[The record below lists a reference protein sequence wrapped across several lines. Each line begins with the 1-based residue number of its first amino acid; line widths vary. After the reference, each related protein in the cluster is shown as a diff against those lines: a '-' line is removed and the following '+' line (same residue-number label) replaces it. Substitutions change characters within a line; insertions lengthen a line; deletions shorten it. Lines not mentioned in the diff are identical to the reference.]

1 MPRIQFEIQA
11 RANRVLIDLVIGLK
25 LVDIKIGICRSS
37 GQDEGLRCMEGVDD
51 LSNGRYSLALR
62 QRAWS
67 GFDEIDAVAKPVALV
82 ASEKEYFVLH
92 NRTTDRTPELVHAQW
107 KLRLAAGTLAVEE
120 IAGVQRVVPQEFEGR
135 TVEGI
140 ASRLGHNADLA
151 SASGS
156 EFGGVGVGFHA
167 ELLDVFQTALQ
178 FERRCQFTADDS
190 RLHINNSGSLNS
202 VVANRILFGC
212 AAVESDIAVLAI
224 AGVLRPRRLQV
235 QLG

>member
-1 MPRIQFEIQA
+1 MGPA
-11 RANRVLIDLVIGLK
+11 DL
-25 LVDIKIGICRSS
+25 R
-37 GQDEGLRCMEGVDD
+37 
-51 LSNGRYSLALR
+51 
-62 QRAWS
+62 
-67 GFDEIDAVAKPVALV
+67 
-82 ASEKEYFVLH
+82 
-92 NRTTDRTPELVHAQW
+92 PELVHAKRQLPW
-107 KLRLAAGTLAVEE
+107 AARTLAVEE
-120 IAGVQRVVPQEFEGR
+120 ITGGQRVVREEFEGR
-135 TVEGI
+135 IVEGI

-190 RLHINNSGSLNS
+190 RLRINNSGSLNS

-212 AAVESDIAVLAI
+212 AAVEPDIAVLAI